1 MVRLGVVT
9 GLRREA
15 RCLATFPVPLR
26 PETRCAGANA
36 GHARN
41 AALDLLAEGCDALL
55 SFGIAGGLDPLLG
68 LGTTIVADAVVTQ
81 TGQKFKTTD
90 WWREKLLRTLNELPP
105 VGSATI
111 AGSDW
116 PITTEVERL
125 ALREVSGAVA
135 VDMESHAVA
144 EVASD
149 AEVPFLALRVVA
161 DTFTDFVPKWVND
174 CVSDDGGIKP
184 LVLTTGIIFHPGDIV
199 ALFRLAQTSRAALN
213 QLHRALLLAG
223 PQLCAD

>member
-1 MVRLGVVT
+1 VVRLGVVT
-9 GLRREA
+9 GLRNEA
-15 RCLATFPVPLR
+15 RCLATFPMPLR
-26 PETRCAGANA
+26 PEIRCAGANA
-36 GHARN
+36 GRARS
-41 AALDLLAEGCDALL
+41 AARDLLVEGCDALL
-55 SFGIAGGLDPLLG
+55 SFGIAGGLDPLLEP
-68 LGTTIVADAVVTQ
+68 GTTIVADAVVTQ
-81 TGQKFKTTD
+81 TGQKVKTTD
-90 WWREKLLRTLNELPP
+90 WWRERLLRTLNELPA
-105 VGSATI
+105 VRGATI

-125 ALREVSGAVA
+125 ALREASGAAA

-161 DTFTDFVPKWVND
+161 DTFTDFVPMWVND
-174 CVSDDGGIKP
+174 CISGDGSIKP
-184 LVLTTGIIFHPGDIV
+184 LALTTGIIAHPADIV
-199 ALFRLAQTSRAALN
+199 ALLRLARTSRAALN